1 MDIKSKLTLS
11 LSTADAT
18 KFVTNAMVDFLRDTY
33 GIHAKAEDIKVN
45 FSTTMGYDAY
55 DRGTGSPI
63 FTGLDVTVS
72 QATPVKRGA
81 YADR

>member
-18 KFVTNAMVDFLRDTY
+18 TFVTNALVDFLRETY
-33 GIHAKAEDIKVN
+33 GIHAKAEDIKVS
-45 FSTTMGYDAY
+45 FGTTMDYGPY
-55 DRGTGSPI
+55 DRGSGSPV
-63 FTGLDVTVS
+63 FSGLNVTVE